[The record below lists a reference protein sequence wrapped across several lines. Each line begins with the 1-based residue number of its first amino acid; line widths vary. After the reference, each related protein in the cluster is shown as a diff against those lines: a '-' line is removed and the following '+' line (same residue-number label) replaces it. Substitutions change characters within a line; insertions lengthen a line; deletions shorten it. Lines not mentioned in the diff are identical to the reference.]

1 MAAIVWG
8 ACTAHTAAMNC
19 LPPGTDP
26 AQADRVFA
34 AFKHLQS
41 TLIAARPDALVVVG
55 TDHFMTF
62 NYDAVPTFAI
72 GTGDS
77 FQSWGEA
84 SSPDRRFSRA
94 RSAQHRTRGRLGYGG
109 FRRVAS

>member
-1 MAAIVWG
+1 MATVVWG
-8 ACTAHTAAMNC
+8 ACTTHTAAMNC

-41 TLIAARPDALVVVG
+41 TLVAARPDALVVVG

-62 NYDAVPTFAI
+62 NLPCGADFRDRNRRLLSELGRSGAP
-72 GTGDS
+72 
-77 FQSWGEA
+77 
-84 SSPDRRFSRA
+84 PDRRFRGHDPPKIQA
-94 RSAQHRTRGRLGYGG
+94 RGRFGCSG
-109 FRRVAS
+109 F

>member
-1 MAAIVWG
+1 
-8 ACTAHTAAMNC
+8 MNR

-41 TLIAARPDALVVVG
+41 TLTAARPDALVVVG

-72 GTGDS
+72 GTGDF

-84 SSPDRRFSRA
+84 SSPDRRFRGHDPLSIEVVEGLIAA
-94 RSAQHRTRGRLGYGG
+94 R
-109 FRRVAS
+109 